1 MPLDLCFVLDCSGSI
16 LSREWHTLLS
26 IVVDIVKVIHVG
38 PEGTHI
44 AVVRFDEQALL
55 IFDFVEFNKTS
66 DYEME
71 IIHKITSIPGPSV
84 GRTFINR
91 GLRLANRRV
100 FREEFGMRPNAK
112 QVLYFCNSV
121 SLSLSPIA

>member
-16 LSREWHTLLS
+16 LEEEWSTLLS

-44 AVVRFDEQALL
+44 AVVRFDDQALL

-71 IIHKITSIPGPSV
+71 IIHKIASIPGPSV

-121 SLSLSPIA
+121 SLSLSPIP